1 MRQHPSRIQLS
12 CLSQRLALSL
22 QSEAAQDAPGYS
34 EISPSLLFLK
44 CSSFSERLG
53 LCCGMRTG
61 ETSHTDLFPGPQGC
75 TSRTVLVQ
83 NTKWGSVLFLR
94 GVMSCLPSKK
104 TVWEKYAIFD
114 CCLFVY
120 VELSNTVDSYYW
132 SAMSWNL
139 MLFGL
144 WRLQKTSEISNLSAN
159 INCYLIIIWH
169 FPNIW
174 LKGPIPY

>member
-1 MRQHPSRIQLS
+1 MRQHPSRIRLS

-22 QSEAAQDAPGYS
+22 QSEAAQDASGYS

-61 ETSHTDLFPGPQGC
+61 ETSHIDLFSGAAGLHFSNIFSLECKMRQCPVFEGGH
-75 TSRTVLVQ
+75 VLSARL
-83 NTKWGSVLFLR
+83 KKK
-94 GVMSCLPSKK
+94 KK

-120 VELSNTVDSYYW
+120 LELSTTVDSYYW
-132 SAMSWNL
+132 SATCCNL
-139 MLFGL
+139 MIFWLVEASKDKWDF
-144 WRLQKTSEISNLSAN
+144 KFISK
-159 INCYLIIIWH
+159 Y
-169 FPNIW
+169 
-174 LKGPIPY
+174 